1 MLDSGNSYDGRR
13 NVQGLLSML
22 NAAVKLKVSRAFEYG
37 NISLFLALLLASLR
51 AAETTWVFLYREFSQ
66 NLKNCKQCSKIIY
79 CIMKK
84 KRTRENISP
93 EKLFLA
99 DRWLREIDVGPLPNL
114 RWSFLWQ

>member
-51 AAETTWVFLYREFSQ
+51 AAETT
-66 NLKNCKQCSKIIY
+66 
-79 CIMKK
+79 
-84 KRTRENISP
+84 
-93 EKLFLA
+93 
-99 DRWLREIDVGPLPNL
+99 
-114 RWSFLWQ
+114 

>member
-22 NAAVKLKVSRAFEYG
+22 NAAVKLKVSRAFENG

-84 KRTRENISP
+84 KENKREYLTWKIIFS
-93 EKLFLA
+93 
-99 DRWLREIDVGPLPNL
+99 W
-114 RWSFLWQ
+114 